1 MKKLAQKS
9 AVSIVKFQP
18 PLPEVIRQSKEVQ
31 KLKKEKATIIRAFS
45 ALMKRSLRDQ
55 QWCVEASE
63 WVSDARVWKKKSE
76 TVFEPWRVEAHQAHK
91 LVTSTME
98 EFISSV
104 DSMARATEGARVA
117 AVLKAQADMRLRQ
130 ANLDADAEKANAQ
143 RPEEEQ
149 APAALVAPEIEGKV
163 GRKIWCVDRE
173 SFEIKEFLQAFREC
187 QISYDTASA
196 WLLPNFTAMDAHC
209 SSTRESTDIPGAVAG
224 YKLAGTDLFV
234 PNPVKK

>member
-31 KLKKEKATIIRAFS
+31 QLKREKTALLRRFS
-45 ALMKRSLRDQ
+45 ALMKQGERGQ
-55 QWCVEASE
+55 VWCACAAVL
-63 WVSDARVWKKKSE
+63 VDDAKVWKKRSE
-76 TVFEPWRVEAHQAHK
+76 TKFEPWRVEAHEAHK
-91 LVTSTME
+91 LVTSTLG

-104 DSMARATEGARVA
+104 DSMARATEGARVS

-149 APAALVAPEIEGKV
+149 APAALVAPEIEGST
-163 GRKIWCVDRE
+163 GRKIWCADRHKFDLMDYLLWFVVTAPR
-173 SFEIKEFLQAFREC
+173 SIYSVPAVVPDWAALDAFAKSGR
-187 QISYDTASA
+187 DTA
-196 WLLPNFTAMDAHC
+196 LLPGFNFGHK
-209 SSTRESTDIPGAVAG
+209 I
-224 YKLAGTDLFV
+224 AGTDLFI

>member
-31 KLKKEKATIIRAFS
+31 QLKREKTALLKRFS
-45 ALMKRSLRDQ
+45 ALMKQGERGQ
-55 QWCVEASE
+55 VWCFCAAGLVD
-63 WVSDARVWKKKSE
+63 DAKAWKKRSE
-76 TVFEPWRVEAHQAHK
+76 TKFEPWRVEAHEAHK
-91 LVTSTME
+91 LVTSTLG

-149 APAALVAPEIEGKV
+149 APAPMVAPEIEGSV
-163 GRKIWCVDRE
+163 GRKIYCTDRLNWDL
-173 SFEIKEFLQAFREC
+173 IAYLTWWFRLPDDC
-187 QISYDTASA
+187 YKPPLFVKPDFSGLDSYASMSRDMA
-196 WLLPNFTAMDAHC
+196 NVIGFQFGHK
-209 SSTRESTDIPGAVAG
+209 I
-224 YKLAGTDLFV
+224 AGTDLFI